1 LVVLDVFARDTAVR
15 LVAPLDV
22 FAKASHSQLVRTFQ
36 SNVRMCTY
44 KNILGIIFCSLYLHK
59 CKQVSLRQRTNNIDM
74 KIAQLDGSTSAS
86 KLRRMMMMMMITAG
100 SAWLCGKTR

>member
-1 LVVLDVFARDTAVR
+1 VYD
-15 LVAPLDV
+15 
-22 FAKASHSQLVRTFQ
+22 
-36 SNVRMCTY
+36 

-86 KLRRMMMMMMITAG
+86 KLRRMMMMMMITADLPG
-100 SAWLCGKTR
+100 CVAKRDEGRNKLQTWVRQVWLEQTL